1 MTTTNITFYDSNAED
16 CSRQYNS
23 LSFEDVHGNWAELI
37 PLKGAALDIGCGSGR
52 DASAL
57 ANRGLNVIG
66 VDPSEKL
73 LQLARTNFAT
83 PSIEWIKDSLPLLEK
98 VNKLDIKFDLILLS
112 AVWMHIP
119 VADHD
124 LSFRNLAKLLKKN
137 GVLIITL
144 RHGESPDERIMY
156 PVNKQEIKLLANQ
169 AGLSPFLLN
178 APKQK
183 DQLKRD
189 SVHWETIVLR
199 LADAVTGQRL
209 KI

>member
-1 MTTTNITFYDSNAED
+1 MTSTNITFYDSNAAD

-23 LSFEDVHGNWAELI
+23 LSFEEVHGNWSKLI
-37 PLKGAALDIGCGSGR
+37 PNKGTALDIGCGSGR
-52 DASAL
+52 DANAL
-57 ANRGLNVIG
+57 ASRGLNVIG

-83 PSIEWIKDSLPLLEK
+83 PSIKWIKDSLPLLEQ

-119 VADHD
+119 VADREH
-124 LSFRNLAKLLKKN
+124 SFRKLANLLKTN

-156 PVNKQEIKLLANQ
+156 PVNKEEIMLLAKQ
-169 AGLSPFLLN
+169 VGLSLAKIK
-178 APKQK
+178 APEQK

-199 LADAVTGQRL
+199 LEVSVPG
-209 KI
+209 

>member
-1 MTTTNITFYDSNAED
+1 MNTTNITFYDNNAED

-23 LSFEDVHGNWAELI
+23 LSFEEVHGNWAELI
-37 PLKGAALDIGCGSGR
+37 PLNGNVLDIGCGSGR

-73 LQLARTNFAT
+73 LEIARTNFVK
-83 PSIEWIKDSLPLLEK
+83 PSIEWIKDSLPLLEQ
-98 VNKLDIKFDLILLS
+98 VNKLDIKFNLILLS

-119 VADHD
+119 VANREQ
-124 LSFRNLAKLLKKN
+124 SFRNLANLLKTK

-156 PVNKQEIKLLANQ
+156 PVNKEEIMMLANQ
-169 AGLSPFLLN
+169 VGLSPCLLN
-178 APKQK
+178 TPKQK

-189 SVHWETIVLR
+189 SVRWETIVLR
-199 LADAVTGQRL
+199 LADAVPR
-209 KI
+209 